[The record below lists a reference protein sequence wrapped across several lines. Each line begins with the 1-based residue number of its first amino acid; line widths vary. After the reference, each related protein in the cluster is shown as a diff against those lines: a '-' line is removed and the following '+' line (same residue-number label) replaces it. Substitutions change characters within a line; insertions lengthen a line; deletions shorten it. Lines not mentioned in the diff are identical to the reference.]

1 MLVVTAYLCYLQA
14 VNLPFT
20 YNDQRTRNIQIV
32 QEEKK
37 KKFKATNDI
46 SCYKYIINYYD
57 FYS

>member
-37 KKFKATNDI
+37 KEI
-46 SCYKYIINYYD
+46 
-57 FYS
+57 